1 MSAGHACWLGMR
13 ASDEEWALSSPNAI
27 INFECTKPSHREALS
42 RRGVGGL
49 TIHEGAW
56 AYCDAMTA
64 DHEHDWSATGG
75 VPQADLVRWSKPASG
90 GIAAELVFGNS
101 GAVPAGRPAPAPRP
115 LQTPR
120 PAAARRPTERAPR

>member
-1 MSAGHACWLGMR
+1 MS
-13 ASDEEWALSSPNAI
+13 SSNAI
-27 INFECTKPSHREALS
+27 ISFECTKPGHLEALS

-64 DHEHDWSATGG
+64 DQEHDWSATGG

-90 GIAAELVFGNS
+90 SIAAQLVFGNS
-101 GAVPAGRPAPAPRP
+101 TAAITAKPATVPRGVP
-115 LQTPR
+115 QVR